1 MKIAIL
7 SIAHKP
13 KLLNIFIESF
23 KAKNTKNTYDFYVFE
38 QIEYNY
44 TSEVI
49 KYPFVDIKDY
59 ITKLD
64 EILNKDY
71 DFIILN
77 ENDCFCLRSV
87 EDLLEKIQKID
98 TWQIIGNVQY
108 NYAPRPDSDFKI
120 TDLAEDSYINL
131 DFAILNPKNCCKEN
145 SDYFD
150 SLENEDVGYF
160 DRVLLN
166 ILNCDK
172 IICPDL
178 LTYSLFQNQ
187 KDFSNCYVCRFDDL
201 ENHDQIAPTIKFLP
215 QYKEFITKNNLEFDF
230 MENVDYK
237 LSIDFDM
244 DTTYL
249 LWFYELIIG
258 REKCQITVS
267 KN

>member
-49 KYPFVDIKDY
+49 KYPFV
-59 ITKLD
+59 
-64 EILNKDY
+64 N
-71 DFIILN
+71 LN

-108 NYAPRPDSDFKI
+108 NFVPRPDSDFKI
-120 TDLAEDSYINL
+120 TDLVDDSYINL

-150 SLENEDVGYF
+150 TLENEDV
-160 DRVLLN
+160 DRYVN
-166 ILNCDK
+166 KILKNLK
-172 IICPDL
+172 
-178 LTYSLFQNQ
+178 
-187 KDFSNCYVCRFDDL
+187 KEL
-201 ENHDQIAPTIKFLP
+201 EIEIR
-215 QYKEFITKNNLEFDF
+215 
-230 MENVDYK
+230 
-237 LSIDFDM
+237 S
-244 DTTYL
+244 
-249 LWFYELIIG
+249 
-258 REKCQITVS
+258 
-267 KN
+267 